1 MKSTFIALACVVLLS
16 AAGLSAAPNDSQE
29 QRQVLETLDRMAQA
43 TVNKDIPTLTKV
55 FHEDLTYGHSTGDLR
70 TKEQVLQDVS
80 DPKRIWKVFKLS
92 EPTVHIYG
100 STAVVRCVANIRGM
114 RDDGHF
120 MTLWILVKTPQG
132 WQIMGYQSTRL
143 KDEKPPEADH

>member
-1 MKSTFIALACVVLLS
+1 MKSFSVSFLCAVLFC
-16 AAGLSAAPNDSQE
+16 AVGLSAAPNDARDE
-29 QRQVLETLDRMAQA
+29 KQVLETLDRMAQA
-43 TVNKDIPTLTKV
+43 TVDKDIPTLAKV

-120 MTLWILVKTPQG
+120 MTLWVLVKAPQG

-143 KDEKPPEADH
+143 KDEKPPTADH